1 MMQHSSPY
9 KSLPDS
15 EQITDPAKI
24 LRLLKRFTKRYTPL
38 TVQVPNHEEFYTSC
52 ILDIDGK
59 YILLDELLPSTGNE
73 LLVTERALLLT
84 GKIDGIVIQLFTTL
98 QRVDDKDKMLT
109 YYMNIPS
116 LLEYQQRR
124 QTYRASIPITRK
136 LPVII
141 EDNNGIML
149 KGELRNLSH
158 GGAGMILLSD
168 KTIMENQR
176 LYKCTIELPDGMQIY
191 CTAELRFSKNIASRD
206 KQYIGVQFVALLPM
220 QSRLIGRS
228 ISELEREL
236 IRKR

>member
-1 MMQHSSPY
+1 MMHRTNPY
-9 KSLPDS
+9 KSLADS

-38 TVQVPNHEEFYTSC
+38 TVQIPNPKEHYTSC
-52 ILDIDGK
+52 IVGIDGK
-59 YILLDELLPSTGNE
+59 YILLDELLPSPGNE
-73 LLVTERALLLT
+73 LLVTERALLVT

-98 QRVDDKDKMLT
+98 KRVDDKDKILT
-109 YYMNIPS
+109 YYMKLPS

-124 QTYRASIPITRK
+124 QTYRASIPITRE

-141 EDNNGIML
+141 ENNHGILL

-158 GGAGMILLSD
+158 GGAGMILLAD
-168 KTIMENQR
+168 KTIMENGR
-176 LYKCTIELPDGMQIY
+176 LYECTIELPDGMQIY
-191 CTAELRFSKNIASRD
+191 CTAELCFTKNIASRN
-206 KQYIGVQFVALLPM
+206 KQYIGVQFVELLPM
-220 QSRLIGRS
+220 QSRLIGRC